1 MWWEGLV
8 SHRVVI
14 NFNTKALFMDTL
26 FKLPARL
33 HTHNELPA
41 ISAGLHISV
50 LHMRVWVS
58 RVNAMLLITAV
69 RLTVVLLGMGAV
81 AFVTLLERKVLGL
94 SQIRLGPNKV
104 TIRGL
109 LQPVAD
115 GLKLLTKQLI
125 YPISAQTIVLAAPWL
140 MLVAFIFLWVIVL
153 Y

>member
-1 MWWEGLV
+1 
-8 SHRVVI
+8 
-14 NFNTKALFMDTL
+14 
-26 FKLPARL
+26 
-33 HTHNELPA
+33 
-41 ISAGLHISV
+41 
-50 LHMRVWVS
+50 
-58 RVNAMLLITAV
+58 MLLITAV
-69 RLTVVLLGMGAV
+69 RLIVVLLGMGAV

-125 YPISAQTIVLAAPWL
+125 YPVSAQTIVLAAPWL
-140 MLVAFIFLWVIVL
+140 ILVAFIFLWRIVL